1 MEAAKQLFA
10 EERYAQCVDR
20 CEKEVKFAT
29 TSDQKLPFHLLASQ
43 SALKAENFERAKFHA
58 EVCVKLDNARIVTW
72 QTLYDALMAQPVETK
87 DAKRIAQ
94 VLSTQGKI
102 AARNGNS
109 ERASGFTRRAAEQY
123 EKVGELVLASE
134 HWEEAYQLLPSPELL
149 FGLASCYEL
158 LNDTLQA
165 DKCWWQLCES
175 DLFLYDAALRLLS
188 RPCHVVLE
196 AKRAGQTEQV
206 KSQEKGAWGEFE
218 RRVERM
224 GKFASS
230 PKVEQLLFACGQRI
244 APSTEDDGKVRFAM
258 ELVGSKEEIDL
269 AIQARAWFLLAK
281 MALENGDPVAG
292 WQATLLAEEMEQRV
306 YAKYSANAAARVIG
320 TEFIIRP
327 FSGNEVLSLVCQR
340 TLETMQTK
348 GCCALAYF
356 PGGGG
361 IRAGIRLAERAFG
374 GGSGKEELELCE
386 LLGTLMRASYPFV
399 AEAEFGQSKLA
410 GLFRALD
417 WQGLGSVTGSWFD
430 RRMAYLL
437 RSACRALL
445 FELKHEQILNDGEPC
460 PISPFPPVRQLLPKD
475 QTKEDETLGELFC
488 DVWMQRLTFSQQQIE
503 FNPQTSLHLL
513 QRDDNLPLVC
523 ELLGKHYMGLDSPE
537 WFHAIPQVQPDRKRV
552 RDPAKAVKYLAMG
565 VQLDGLGLGCI
576 APLANAFHAAQQE
589 EKARVLYES
598 VTQHATQRGGE
609 LLMEWTFVR
618 LGQQQLRYN
627 QPVLASA
634 SFQRAMANRK
644 AQGNLAALCG
654 LGEADAK
661 MGRLGAAAQNLE
673 RALLLAPNNAAIQ
686 FKLAQLLATVG
697 ETVKAIAL
705 FREIATDTP
714 PLLPVKQELAECELE
729 HARYLL
735 ARGCVAEA
743 KGFLQQAHDN
753 FAQTKGYKGLGDVC
767 GELREWELAKTWY
780 LKACQASPWDA
791 LARYDLARVL
801 IQLQVRPAQVVCC
814 EASVVLDPAD
824 AQSWNL
830 LGMSRHSDDV
840 YVAQHCFV
848 RSLQL
853 APDTFASPWLNLGW
867 TLMEKKPALAKRAFS
882 QAQTIDPDSCQ
893 AWLGHFKCASLS
905 KDTPTAAT
913 AALECAVDVV
923 KYNALDE
930 SASTALLLLGE
941 VLLSSLSSHGE
952 GKDDESKQLLLMDVS
967 ARAVQLARTSDHVA
981 RAWALQGQ
989 VHYSCEALLKA
1000 KFDRDTDNAARVAL
1014 NLAVLQSGA
1023 HLEPVAEADL
1033 DYWHA
1038 LGRLHMRNGSVVEAL
1053 AAFERALEFDSS
1065 SLVLRLDWLDAIVAS
1080 PDHDVEFAQQVASAW
1095 ILQVKD
1101 GDELL
1106 LRFVQLGNGRF
1117 ASMLSPQQRLGL
1129 NPLSR
1134 IYNEPWKVANWFKA
1148 GGNGGAA
1155 AASRAVLVLARQNPG
1170 NYNSMVFEAGKQL
1183 LGDDSKSPLTGY
1195 WSGGAMPLKL
1205 QHLAPWEKIF

>member
-20 CEKEVKFAT
+20 CEQEVKFAT

-43 SALKAENFERAKFHA
+43 SALKADNVERAKFHA

-72 QTLYDALMAQPVETK
+72 QALYDALVAQPVETK
-87 DAKRIAQ
+87 DAKRIAH

-109 ERASGFTRRAAEQY
+109 ERASGFTQRAAEQY

-175 DLFLYDAALRLLS
+175 ELFLYDAALRLLS

-196 AKRAGQTEQV
+196 AKRAGQAEQV
-206 KSQEKGAWGEFE
+206 KSQEKGAWDEFV

-224 GKFASS
+224 RKFASS
-230 PKVEQLLFACGQRI
+230 PPMKHLLFACEQRI
-244 APSTEDDGKVRFAM
+244 APLADDFNVRFAM
-258 ELVGSKEEIDL
+258 ELVGGDVEL
-269 AIQARAWFLLAK
+269 AVQARAWFLLAK

-292 WQATLLAEEMEQRV
+292 WQATLLAEELEQRV
-306 YAKYSANAAARVIG
+306 YAQHSANAAARVIG

-327 FSGNEVLSLVCQR
+327 FSGKEVLSLVCQR
-340 TLETMQTK
+340 TLETTQTK
-348 GCCALAYF
+348 GRCALAYF

-361 IRAGIRLAERAFG
+361 IRAGLRLAERAFG
-374 GGSGKEELELCE
+374 AGIGKEELDLCE
-386 LLGTLMRASYPFV
+386 LLGTLMKASYPFV
-399 AEAEFGQSKLA
+399 ARAASSPSSLA

-417 WQGLGSVTGSWFD
+417 WQGLESVTGSWFD

-437 RSACRALL
+437 RPACRALL
-445 FELKHEQILNDGEPC
+445 FELDQEPASNDSEPC
-460 PISPFPPVRQLLPKD
+460 LICPFPPVRQLLPKD
-475 QTKEDETLGELFC
+475 DQTVEDETLGELFC
-488 DVWMQRLTFSQQQIE
+488 NVWAQRLSFSRQGE
-503 FNPQTSLHLL
+503 FNPPTCLQLL
-513 QRDDNLPLVC
+513 QQDGNLPLVC
-523 ELLGKHYMGLDSPE
+523 ELLGKHYMGLDGAE

-609 LLMEWTFVR
+609 LLMEWTFIR

-673 RALLLAPNNAAIQ
+673 RALLLAPSNAAIQ

-697 ETVKAIAL
+697 ETVRAIAL
-705 FREIATDTP
+705 FRAIATDAS
-714 PLLPVKQELAECELE
+714 LPVRQELAECELE

-743 KGFLQQAHDN
+743 KAFLQQARDN
-753 FAQTKGYKGLGDVC
+753 FAHTKGYKGLGDVC
-767 GELREWELAKTWY
+767 GELQEWELARLWY

-801 IQLQVRPAQVVCC
+801 VQLQVRPAQVACC

-830 LGMSRHSDDV
+830 LGMSRCGDDV

-867 TLMEKKPALAKRAFS
+867 TLMGAKPALAKRAFS

-905 KDTPTAAT
+905 KDAPASAAAA
-913 AALECAVDVV
+913 AALECAVDAV

-930 SASTALLLLGE
+930 SAPTALLLLGD
-941 VLLSSLSSHGE
+941 VLLASLS
-952 GKDDESKQLLLMDVS
+952 DQDESRQLLLMDVS
-967 ARAVQLARTSDHVA
+967 ARAVQLARTPDHVA

-989 VHYSCEALLKA
+989 VHRSCEALIKA
-1000 KFDRDTDNAARVAL
+1000 KFEGDASNAARVAL
-1014 NLAVLQSGA
+1014 NIAVLQPGT
-1023 HLEPVAEADL
+1023 HVEPAAEADG
-1033 DYWHA
+1033 DYWHV
-1038 LGRLHMRNGSVVEAL
+1038 LGRLHMRNDRAVEAL
-1053 AAFERALEFDSS
+1053 AAFERALELDPS
-1065 SLVLRLDWLDAIVAS
+1065 SLALKLDWLEAILAS
-1080 PDHDVEFAQQVASAW
+1080 PDHDAEFAQQVASAW
-1095 ILQVKD
+1095 VLQVQD

-1106 LRFVQLGNGRF
+1106 PRFVQLGGGRF
-1117 ASMLSPQQRLGL
+1117 AAMLSPQQRLGL

-1134 IYNEPWKVANWFKA
+1134 VHSEPWKVANWAKA
-1148 GGNGGAA
+1148 GGGVTAAA
-1155 AASRAVLVLARQNPG
+1155 AASRAVLTLVQQTPG
-1170 NYNSMVFEAGKQL
+1170 NYNAMVLEAGKQL
-1183 LGDDSKSPLTGY
+1183 LLLGKPPSVGY
-1195 WSGGAMPLKL
+1195 WSGSALSLKL
-1205 QHLAPWEKIF
+1205 RHLAPWEQIL